1 MSFIMGITLPLN
13 GHVSDTPNKPSQV
26 IKRVTIRDATSSKPN
41 RRVNMTF
48 KEYLLST
55 GLTEEQATT
64 IETGMSGHKLFV
76 TSQERAEERLNAAKT
91 RTEQLESDLTAANKL
106 VTDLQKSNKGNE
118 ELQTKVTDYEN
129 KIKTITDERNQEK
142 AIWEAKELLHDAND
156 IEYAL
161 FKLGEIKLDKDG
173 KAIDL
178 ESRVKALRES
188 TPAMFKVA
196 DSVDPKAPGY
206 QVNPNPLNP
215 GEAPKTFD
223 MSKMTADEINENWE
237 AIVSQNGK

>member
-1 MSFIMGITLPLN
+1 MGITLPLN
-13 GHVSDTPNKPSQV
+13 GHVSDIPNKPSQV

-64 IETGMSGHKLFV
+64 IENGMSGHKLFV

-106 VTDLQKSNKGNE
+106 VTDLRKSNKDDE
-118 ELQTKVTDYEN
+118 DLQAKVADYEN
-129 KIKTITDERNQEK
+129 QIKTINDERNQEK
-142 AIWEAKELLHDAND
+142 AVWEAKELMHDAND

-161 FKLGEIKLDKDG
+161 FKLGKIELDKDG

-196 DSVDPKAPGY
+196 DSVNPQAPGY
-206 QVNPNPLNP
+206 QVKHQKHLMCQ
-215 GEAPKTFD
+215 K
-223 MSKMTADEINENWE
+223 
-237 AIVSQNGK
+237 